1 MLAILDYKAGNQT
14 SVRRALEHLGI
25 SCAITAD
32 PATLERAH
40 GIIFPGVGA
49 AGQAMRTLRAAGLD
63 DLLRAAVKRGQ
74 PLLGIC
80 LGCQVLLDNSE
91 ENDAATLGIVPGRCV
106 RFEDDMIDRYTR
118 EEMGRIWTLENR
130 YQAWLDVEL
139 AVCRAWSDME
149 SASEQPQTPQAATPA
164 APATPTAPSVQTPAP
179 VSVQAPVQ
187 APQAATVATQTV
199 QAPAPAELT
208 LTPDVRAALEK
219 AVRACR
225 AGLRCS
231 TPILKRT
238 PRCIFAAR
246 GCNILGNR
254 RFWKPFPLSR
264 KPPGPQR
271 FLARPCPTAA
281 PCCAWTRCV
290 TYAYS
295 MTAR

>member
-106 RFEDDMIDRYTR
+106 RFEDDMR
-118 EEMGRIWTLENR
+118 EEDG
-130 YQAWLDVEL
+130 A
-139 AVCRAWSDME
+139 
-149 SASEQPQTPQAATPA
+149 
-164 APATPTAPSVQTPAP
+164 PAP
-179 VSVQAPVQ
+179 VPHMGWNSLRVEAPCPLLEGVPSTAEFYFVHSYYAEPDPTFVIATTAYGKRFCSVYGRDGLW
-187 APQAATVATQTV
+187 ATQFH
-199 QAPAPAELT
+199 P
-208 LTPDVRAALEK
+208 EK
-219 AVRACR
+219 SGRP
-225 AGLRCS
+225 GLA
-231 TPILKRT
+231 ILRNFHDY
-238 PRCIFAAR
+238 CEAR
-246 GCNILGNR
+246 HA
-254 RFWKPFPLSR
+254 
-264 KPPGPQR
+264 Q
-271 FLARPCPTAA
+271 
-281 PCCAWTRCV
+281 
-290 TYAYS
+290 
-295 MTAR
+295 